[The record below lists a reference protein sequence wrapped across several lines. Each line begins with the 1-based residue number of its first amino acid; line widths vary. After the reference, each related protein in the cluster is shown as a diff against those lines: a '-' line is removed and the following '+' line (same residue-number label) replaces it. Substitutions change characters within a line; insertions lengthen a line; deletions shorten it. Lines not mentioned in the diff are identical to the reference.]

1 MTKAKILII
10 DDDKEISRLTAM
22 YLEAENYHTQIV
34 TDGLKAVSSVQ
45 HYQPDLI
52 ILDLMLP
59 GLDGISICKQVR
71 EFYVSPI
78 LVLTA
83 CADDMSEVSLLKL
96 GADDYLTKPV
106 RPHVMV
112 ARIEAL
118 LRRSQIAKA
127 TTANKLVVGQLCVD
141 SAKQLVSYNSVAI
154 PLTTA
159 EYEMI
164 HILASNAGNVV
175 SREDCCRSLR
185 GIDYDFNDRSVDM
198 RISGLRRKLND
209 DHPPYK
215 KIITVRNKGYMLIN
229 D

>member
-1 MTKAKILII
+1 
-10 DDDKEISRLTAM
+10 
-22 YLEAENYHTQIV
+22 
-34 TDGLKAVSSVQ
+34 
-45 HYQPDLI
+45 
-52 ILDLMLP
+52 
-59 GLDGISICKQVR
+59 
-71 EFYVSPI
+71 
-78 LVLTA
+78 
-83 CADDMSEVSLLKL
+83 
-96 GADDYLTKPV
+96 
-106 RPHVMV
+106 
-112 ARIEAL
+112 
-118 LRRSQIAKA
+118 
-127 TTANKLVVGQLCVD
+127 
-141 SAKQLVSYNSVAI
+141 
-154 PLTTA
+154 LTTA